1 MKKIL
6 LVLSITGFMFAEGKI
21 GGVTY
26 FDYSNT
32 EKASGFNFQRQ
43 YFGYGGD
50 VSDLVSFKILFDVG
64 RSDSADTRLTTYL
77 KKAQINYKSSF
88 GKFNF
93 GLIGMNTYGIQESNW
108 GYRFIEKSAID
119 KNEDGEF
126 EEKSED
132 TRLVVFLK
140 KAQINYK
147 SSFGRFNFGLIGMNT
162 YAVQES
168 NWGYRFIE
176 KSAIDKNVFSSTAD
190 IGVGFSKSLIDNLNL
205 SLLIV
210 NGEGF
215 KNPQG
220 DKFQKIAFNATYGE
234 SNLNKNDGYNGG
246 LVYTTEST
254 DTDPTTMTSV
264 FGGFAGMGLR
274 LGGEYDMLTIGSVES
289 NIISVSANYAV
300 RDKIDI
306 FARYDM
312 VDDNDDTNKNGNN
325 YLITGIVLD
334 CDGGI
339 SVAPNLRM
347 VNYENTDKDSEMEYK
362 VNFQFKF

>member
-6 LVLSITGFMFAEGKI
+6 LVVSITGFMFAEGKI

-50 VSDLVSFKILFDVG
+50 VSDQVSFKILFDVG
-64 RSDSADTRLTTYL
+64 RSDSDTRLTTYL
-77 KKAQINYKSSF
+77 KKAQVNYKSSF

-93 GLIGMNTYGIQESNW
+93 GLIGMNTYG
-108 GYRFIEKSAID
+108 
-119 KNEDGEF
+119 
-126 EEKSED
+126 
-132 TRLVVFLK
+132 
-140 KAQINYK
+140 
-147 SSFGRFNFGLIGMNT
+147 
-162 YAVQES
+162 VQES

-176 KSAIDKNVFSSTAD
+176 KSAIDKNGFSATAD
-190 IGVGFSKSLIDNLNL
+190 IGVGFSRSLIDNLNL
-205 SLLIV
+205 SLLFV

-215 KNPQG
+215 KKPQG
-220 DKFQKIAFNATYGE
+220 DKYHKIAFNATYGE
-234 SNLNKNDGYNGG
+234 GNLNKNDGYNAG

-254 DTDPTTMTSV
+254 DTDPTTMASV

-274 LGGEYDMLTIGSVES
+274 LGGEYDMLTKDSFKS

-312 VDDNDDTNKNGNN
+312 IDDNDDTNKNVKN
-325 YLITGIVLD
+325 YLVTGIVLT

-339 SVAPNLRM
+339 SVAPNMRM
-347 VNYENTDKDSEMEYK
+347 TTYENDSLTEYK

>member
-6 LVLSITGFMFAEGKI
+6 LVVSITSLMFAEGKI

-43 YFGYGGD
+43 YFGYGGE
-50 VSDLVSFKILFDVG
+50 VSDQVSYKILFDVG
-64 RSDSADTRLTTYL
+64 RTNVGA
-77 KKAQINYKSSF
+77 AV
-88 GKFNF
+88 
-93 GLIGMNTYGIQESNW
+93 
-108 GYRFIEKSAID
+108 IEKDTSY
-119 KNEDGEF
+119 
-126 EEKSED
+126 KSED

-176 KSAIDKNVFSSTAD
+176 KSAIDKNGFSSTAD
-190 IGVGFSKSLIDNLNL
+190 IGVGFSKSIIDNLNL

-234 SNLNKNDGYNGG
+234 GNLNKNDGYNGG

-254 DTDPTTMTSV
+254 DTDPTTMTSI

-274 LGGEYDMLTIGSVES
+274 LGGEYDMQTKDGINL
-289 NIISVSANYAV
+289 NIVSVSTNYTV
-300 RDKIDI
+300 RDNIDV
-306 FARYDM
+306 FVRYDIY
-312 VDDNDDTNKNGNN
+312 DGDTSIDNDGEN
-325 YLITGIVLD
+325 YLVTGIVLD

-339 SVAPNLRM
+339 SVAPNMRM
-347 VNYENTDKDSEMEYK
+347 TTFENETEALTEYK